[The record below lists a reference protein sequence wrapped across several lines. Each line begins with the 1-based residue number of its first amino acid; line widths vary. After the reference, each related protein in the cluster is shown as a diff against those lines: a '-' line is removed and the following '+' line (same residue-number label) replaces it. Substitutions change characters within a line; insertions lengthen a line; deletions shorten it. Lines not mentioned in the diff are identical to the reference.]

1 MSILWIIYFASTV
14 IVACA
19 LTGVAVHDH
28 YDHTGEHEGLTP
40 VIVLLGLV
48 LTITPILNT
57 FALIVAASHLVL
69 HTLHCRY
76 EARRLDPKYAK
87 TIPDTV
93 ALLDSYTCECMGI
106 KADPRFPDQTSKP
119 DSETKTGI

>member
-1 MSILWIIYFASTV
+1 MSTFWIIYLVALF
-14 IVACA
+14 IVGSSLAIIAWTDRHDYERLTWVHILCCA
-19 LTGVAVHDH
+19 TLAV
-28 YDHTGEHEGLTP
+28 
-40 VIVLLGLV
+40 
-48 LTITPILNT
+48 TPILN
-57 FALIVAASHLVL
+57 LVVLVVATSHVVL
-69 HTLHCRY
+69 HTLHRRD

-119 DSETKTGI
+119 DSEI